1 MAMASTNENDN
12 RSLLYLEN
20 LTLPTFQVVVIAA
33 NMRCNGC
40 QERVSRVVS
49 KMTRLTEYTIDVG
62 KNEVTL
68 KGDFMAHSNIQ
79 YKTFRS
85 STPKS
90 ANDPPKSSIACF
102 TQFDKHKCNKE

>member
-1 MAMASTNENDN
+1 MTSNENDN

-40 QERVSRVVS
+40 QGRVSRVIS

-62 KNEVTL
+62 KNEVTV

-79 YKTFRS
+79 HKTFRS
-85 STPKS
+85 GALKS
-90 ANDPPKSSIACF
+90 ANNPPKPSIACL
-102 TQFDKHKCNKE
+102 TQFYKHKCNKK